1 MCPLLVSTYALQH
14 ACTHCFWIFDCIC
27 SVFLLPAAVPYR
39 PFTSLA
45 CARVVALFWIFEPI
59 KKSSFFLIILLFI
72 LFTRFSAYRNK
83 RTNEIYILC
92 RQFACAR
99 DLYRRRKAITEWER
113 KTYLTRMKRGRW
125 GINAF
130 YRTLLSYVWW
140 WNTLHGR
147 TMDRRERRRRRRSD
161 GHPCNVRSVTTYENM
176 CVFFYIHHTSITF
189 GCLVSLSLSL
199 HISRAHS
206 IRLTHTGRI
215 RCSVAVLLL
224 KYTTY
229 SML

>member
-1 MCPLLVSTYALQH
+1 MHCNMHVHIVFEFLIVYVRSFFYPPLFHTALSRLWR
-14 ACTHCFWIFDCIC
+14 ARASSLCFEYLNP
-27 SVFLLPAAVPYR
+27 S
-39 PFTSLA
+39 
-45 CARVVALFWIFEPI
+45 
-59 KKSSFFLIILLFI
+59 KSQVFFLIILLFI

-176 CVFFYIHHTSITF
+176 CVFFLYPPHFNHLWLF
-189 GCLVSLSLSL
+189 GLSLSLSSYL
-199 HISRAHS
+199 SRALYS
-206 IRLTHTGRI
+206 FNTYRSNTLFCGGIAIKIYYILYVINCPMRL
-215 RCSVAVLLL
+215 
-224 KYTTY
+224 
-229 SML
+229 